1 MSSIQESLTIV
12 APVERVWEAVVDFEA
27 RPRYSPRVKEARILD
42 GGPLREGSR
51 IRLHVDRDRFTPT
64 VMELRL
70 RERLVLLVKGPGFHA
85 RHTYELRAAGVA
97 TTVTMSAQL
106 GGFLGALAGRFMSGS
121 VRRDLTD
128 ELAAIKCAAEA
139 ARLG

>member
-1 MSSIQESLTIV
+1 MSSVQDAITV
-12 APVERVWEAVVDFEA
+12 AAPVERVWEAVVDFEA

-51 IRLHVDRDRFTPT
+51 IRLHVDRDRFTP
-64 VMELRL
+64 VVVELRP
-70 RERLVLLVKGPGFHA
+70 RERLALLVKGPGFHA
-85 RHTYELRAAGVA
+85 RHAYELRAAGVA

-106 GGFLGALAGRFMSGS
+106 GGFLGTLAGRFMRGS

-128 ELAAIKCAAEA
+128 ELEAIKRAAEA
-139 ARLG
+139 SR